1 MAAEPRYIAPLREE
15 IERVIQ
21 EEGWTKVA
29 MTKMRK
35 LDSFMRE
42 SQRLQG
48 INMLSL
54 SRKVL
59 VDYTLG
65 DGTFLPAGTFIAS
78 NLTGV
83 HADDTLYPN
92 SEVFDGFRFSKMRD
106 ESSEGLKH
114 QMVNTSTDYLSFGH
128 GR

>member
-1 MAAEPRYIAPLREE
+1 
-15 IERVIQ
+15 
-21 EEGWTKVA
+21 

-48 INMLSL
+48 VNMLSL
-54 SRKVL
+54 NRKVL

-78 NLTGV
+78 NLTAT
-83 HADDTLYPN
+83 HTDNSLYPDAD
-92 SEVFDGFRFSKMRD
+92 VFDGFRFSKMRD
-106 ESSEGLKH
+106 ESAEEGVKH

-128 GR
+128 GRHAWCVSFLLTPSII